1 MSSPHIVLL
10 GPQFHRPTAG
20 DALRKLGLT
29 SPAATITAGWQE
41 REGEDEAL
49 VRQLPGNSVPL
60 RLYQRAQRVWEADP
74 ELHTAHQVMQADMR
88 TVRALYAVQLEAAAV
103 AWVSLLETEGPERL
117 LGPERN
123 AALQAIQRLDA
134 HMLKRVGS
142 IRADFEAEVRLAERP
157 SVTMERAAIVKDLS
171 RVSTV
176 VIEGGHIAVL
186 LNRIA
191 LFGLGELIADK
202 TLVGCAGGAMALC
215 RRVVLYDD
223 SPAIGRGHA
232 EVVIS
237 GLGFAPGLI
246 ALPDAAA
253 RLRTDEPD
261 RMRRLSLRLAPDRCA
276 LLDPG
281 SKLVWDG
288 RTWAGTDTGLVLADG
303 TVRPWERAA

>member
-1 MSSPHIVLL
+1 MSSPRVILL

-20 DALRKLGLT
+20 DTLRELGLT

-49 VRQLPGNSVPL
+49 VRQLPGTSVPL

-74 ELHTAHQVMQADMR
+74 ELHAAHHVMQTDLR
-88 TVRALYAVQLEAAAV
+88 TVRELYAVQLEAAAV

-117 LGPERN
+117 LGPERA
-123 AALQAIQRLDA
+123 AALQAIQRLDE
-134 HMLKRVGS
+134 HMLERVDS
-142 IRADFEAEVRLAERP
+142 IRAEFEAKMRVAERP
-157 SVTMERAAIVKDLS
+157 SVMEERAAIAKDLS

-191 LFGLGELIADK
+191 LFGVGELIADK

-232 EVVIS
+232 EVVIP
-237 GLGFAPGLI
+237 GLGFAPGVI
-246 ALPDAAA
+246 ALPDATA
-253 RLRTDEPD
+253 RLRTCEPE
-261 RMRRLSLRLAPDRCA
+261 RMRRLSLRLAPDQCA
-276 LLDPG
+276 LLDQG

-288 RTWAGTDTGLVLADG
+288 RAWAGRGTGLVLADG
-303 TVRPWERAA
+303 TIRPWEKAA